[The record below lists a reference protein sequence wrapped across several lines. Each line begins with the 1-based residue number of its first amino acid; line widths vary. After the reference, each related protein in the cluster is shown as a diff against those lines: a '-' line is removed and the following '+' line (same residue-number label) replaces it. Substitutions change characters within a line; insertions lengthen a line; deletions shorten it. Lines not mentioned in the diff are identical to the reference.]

1 VALEVVGSTP
11 TGHPKKIE
19 DVRLKIVDLGGG
31 KMNSGELKE
40 RIKKFALR
48 IIKLADGLKRS
59 IATDVLS
66 KQIIRSAT
74 SIGANYRAAC
84 GARSKAEF
92 IAKLQ
97 TAREESDET
106 LYWLEL
112 LQETT
117 DHNDLKELVKECDEL
132 TAILTVSLKTS
143 RTNQ

>member
-1 VALEVVGSTP
+1 LRGRENEFG
-11 TGHPKKIE
+11 GIE
-19 DVRLKIVDLGGG
+19 GA
-31 KMNSGELKE
+31 N
-40 RIKKFALR
+40 KKFALR

-106 LYWLEL
+106 LNWLEL

-132 TAILTVSLKTS
+132 TAILTVSMKTS